1 LFANISKS
9 HCIEQTSVGEWN
21 QSFFFLFNFESR
33 SACKQRQL
41 SVDQPIDYSLVN
53 RSLDSNIQHV
63 SHVFGETEFDHRPLT
78 PMSSPSTFSSISNND
93 KHRYSCTF
101 CSKSFPRSANLTRH
115 LRTHT
120 DMLFWKNKNN
130 NPISFSFF
138 LREQPY
144 VCKYCN
150 RSFSISS
157 NLQRHI
163 RNIHKR
169 ERPFRCMHCEKCFG
183 QQANLD
189 RHKKK
194 HLTTH
199 NSTDEDD
206 SEIDEYEENT

>member
-1 LFANISKS
+1 MINIDIHAHFARN
-9 HCIEQTSVGEWN
+9 HFQEV
-21 QSFFFLFNFESR
+21 
-33 SACKQRQL
+33 
-41 SVDQPIDYSLVN
+41 PI
-53 RSLDSNIQHV
+53 SLDIYERIQICC
-63 SHVFGETEFDHRPLT
+63 FE
-78 PMSSPSTFSSISNND
+78 
-93 KHRYSCTF
+93 KQ
-101 CSKSFPRSANLTRH
+101 
-115 LRTHT
+115 
-120 DMLFWKNKNN
+120 NN